1 MDTAEFR
8 EISHYIVDLLADYF
22 DTVEDRSLVPDVEP
36 RFLEE
41 IFSEPAPRDPTP
53 AADVIREVEEKLLPY
68 CTHVNHPGYFGLITP
83 SPTPIGVLG
92 DFLASALNQNI
103 GAYSIGPAAVAIERQ
118 TVRWLMDLVGYD
130 ERAGGSLTSGGMM
143 ANFVGL
149 KLARDRMS
157 GDRAQHEGVRD
168 RWAVY
173 VSEERHVSLDKA
185 VDAIGIGREAL
196 RALPT
201 DDQFRIRLD
210 ALEAA
215 IEKDKENGTRPM
227 CLIGLAGTT
236 NTGAIDPLADLRR
249 IASREDAWLH
259 VDAAYGG
266 GMLLSKKHP
275 GLLEGIELADSVT
288 MDPHKWFFAP
298 LDAGALLVK
307 DGARLTASFG
317 IEPAYLKD
325 AQDVNNER
333 FNYYV
338 HSFEQSRRFR
348 SLKVWMSFKRYGT
361 AQIGRWI
368 DANVAQAER
377 LFELCEGE
385 LDFHAAVR
393 PAMSAICIR
402 YEPEGLGEQQL
413 GELHQRAVQRI
424 QRAGR
429 FWISTT
435 LLKGR
440 TFFRINP
447 VNFRTR
453 LEHMDELF
461 VALREE
467 CVLARA
473 TLEDDD
479 SSIH

>member
-1 MDTAEFR
+1 M
-8 EISHYIVDLLADYF
+8 
-22 DTVEDRSLVPDVEP
+22 LV
-36 RFLEE
+36 
-41 IFSEPAPRDPTP
+41 
-53 AADVIREVEEKLLPY
+53 
-68 CTHVNHPGYFGLITP
+68 
-83 SPTPIGVLG
+83 
-92 DFLASALNQNI
+92 
-103 GAYSIGPAAVAIERQ
+103 
-118 TVRWLMDLVGYD
+118 
-130 ERAGGSLTSGGMM
+130 
-143 ANFVGL
+143 
-149 KLARDRMS
+149 
-157 GDRAQHEGVRD
+157 
-168 RWAVY
+168 
-173 VSEERHVSLDKA
+173 
-185 VDAIGIGREAL
+185 
-196 RALPT
+196 
-201 DDQFRIRLD
+201 
-210 ALEAA
+210 
-215 IEKDKENGTRPM
+215 
-227 CLIGLAGTT
+227 
-236 NTGAIDPLADLRR
+236 
-249 IASREDAWLH
+249 
-259 VDAAYGG
+259 
-266 GMLLSKKHP
+266 SKKHP

-461 VALREE
+461 AALREE

-479 SSIH
+479 SSIY